1 MAVFVRG
8 GSIITIKLHYKKLSL
23 LRAFLMPIR
32 LDVYLDSFGRAEGL
46 LYFDDGS
53 SFNYQAP
60 VNQRLL
66 IKYTYEN

>member
-1 MAVFVRG
+1 
-8 GSIITIKLHYKKLSL
+8 
-23 LRAFLMPIR
+23 MPIR

-53 SFNYQAP
+53 SFNYLAP